1 MKINFKNIKVLGYL
15 TLFGFGLLGLSLLY
29 FTREEGAID
38 FFRGNYPL
46 SIQIL
51 SGLIYGFVSGYA
63 AWFIVLQDFMNPVRE
78 KYGKVIQGM
87 NLSLVDI
94 WFLSFCAGVGEE
106 LFFRGGLQPLL
117 GIWITAVLFVAI
129 HGYLNPW
136 NWRISIYGIV
146 LCFFIAGL
154 GYLTEEV
161 GILSAVIAH
170 MMIDV
175 ILLKKLTT
183 TSVFLRGNSCVK
195 RFTKGKARQ
204 LSSNRCLHRT
214 QL

>member
-1 MKINFKNIKVLGYL
+1 VKINFKNIRVLGYL
-15 TLFGFGLLGLSLLY
+15 TLFGFGLLGLGLLY
-29 FTREEGAID
+29 FTRKEGAID

-51 SGLIYGFVSGYA
+51 TGLIYGFVSGYA
-63 AWFIVLQDFMNPVRE
+63 AWFIVVQDFMNPVRE

-87 NLSLVDI
+87 KLSLVDI

-170 MMIDV
+170 VMIDV

-183 TSVFLRGNSCVK
+183 TSVYSEI
-195 RFTKGKARQ
+195 
-204 LSSNRCLHRT
+204 
-214 QL
+214 